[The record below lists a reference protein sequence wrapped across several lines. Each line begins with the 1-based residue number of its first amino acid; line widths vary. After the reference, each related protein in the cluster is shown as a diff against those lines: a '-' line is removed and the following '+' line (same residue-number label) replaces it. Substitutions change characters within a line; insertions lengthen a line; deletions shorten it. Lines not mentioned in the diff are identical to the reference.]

1 MGATENIN
9 YHSIQDVK
17 TARIREKKK
26 FKRVRLL
33 VRVRLQEKSISEK
46 DIETISTGYTLS

>member
-46 DIETISTGYTLS
+46 IYNRSGA